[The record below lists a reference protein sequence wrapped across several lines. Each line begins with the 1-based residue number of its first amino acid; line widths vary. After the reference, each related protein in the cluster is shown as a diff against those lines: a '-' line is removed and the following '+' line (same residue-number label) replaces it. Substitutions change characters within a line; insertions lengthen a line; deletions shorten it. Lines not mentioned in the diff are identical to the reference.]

1 MTTQTATPTVPFTPR
16 DRAIPAVAER
26 PSPLAYVAPARD
38 MAGRPVGRRAAE
50 QLASVLAEFG
60 MRTIVG
66 DGAPGL
72 PMAGETRAPIEGA
85 ALMVVDVVRPTEDL
99 PVEVAIAQML
109 DIPLIALVPEG
120 VEIRGLAADLLADA
134 VVVRYDGQPPR
145 HVLARVLEEAYAVQA
160 TITDLACW
168 S

>member
-1 MTTQTATPTVPFTPR
+1 MTPQTATPTAPFRPR
-16 DRAIPAVAER
+16 DRAVPAVAER

-38 MAGRPVGRRAAE
+38 MAGRPVGQCAAE

-60 MRTIVG
+60 MRTVVG
-66 DGAPGL
+66 GGAPGL
-72 PMAGETRAPIEGA
+72 PMAGDTRAQIEGA
-85 ALMVVDVVRPTEDL
+85 SMVVVDVVRPSEDL

-109 DIPLIALVPEG
+109 DIQVIARVPADA
-120 VEIRGLAADLLADA
+120 EIRGLAGDLLADA

-145 HVLARVLEEAYAVQA
+145 HALARVLEEAYAVQA
-160 TITDLACW
+160 TITDLARW